1 MNVIDLPE
9 QILPGEEIGLEDRV
23 RKLMKEGIHFAVY
36 ASNMIPFLLK
46 VTVTG
51 TRKLAIADFEK
62 EMTLD
67 EVILEIEKE
76 GHYQVSLIEDF
87 LSLIGNPQF
96 NTKEYCAIV
105 CTGSRFNY
113 IEESGDASV
122 HTFLENNDEKEG
134 IKDVH
139 VGLAPEIASFRPG
152 VKFLLVKK

>member
-1 MNVIDLPE
+1 MNVTDLPE
-9 QILPGEEIGLEDRV
+9 IVLPSEEFGLEARV
-23 RKLMKEGIHFAVY
+23 YKLTDEGIHFAVY
-36 ASNMIPFLLK
+36 ASNMIPLLLE

-51 TRKLAIADFEK
+51 RRKLALADFEK

-76 GHYQVSLIEDF
+76 GQYQVSLIEDF

-113 IEESGDASV
+113 IEESGNTSV
-122 HTFLENNDEKEG
+122 HTFLEDNDEEEG

-139 VGLAPEIASFRPG
+139 VGLAPEIASFRPD